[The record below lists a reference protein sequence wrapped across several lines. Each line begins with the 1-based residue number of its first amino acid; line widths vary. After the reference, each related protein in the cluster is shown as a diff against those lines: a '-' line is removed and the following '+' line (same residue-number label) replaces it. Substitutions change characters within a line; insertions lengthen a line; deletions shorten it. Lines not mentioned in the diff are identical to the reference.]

1 MELPLPQRATR
12 NACGSQ
18 RVAMADKAHLDEL
31 IAQQTDP
38 AARRL
43 LEEFAKVIR
52 DPIANSAERAAH
64 LRQVMDALFTEATSA
79 PAEPHSK

>member
-1 MELPLPQRATR
+1 
-12 NACGSQ
+12 
-18 RVAMADKAHLDEL
+18 MADKVHLDEL

-52 DPIANSAERAAH
+52 DPLRDPAECAAH
-64 LRQVMDALFTEATSA
+64 LRKVMDELFTEATNA
-79 PAEPHSK
+79 PAEPNGK